1 MVLIFF
7 SVCYVLLFKGCAI
20 ADYIL
25 QRYTKS
31 LKERRFFKN
40 IRKKASL
47 FNK

>member
-7 SVCYVLLFKGCAI
+7 FCLLRLLLKGYAI